1 MTKIEA
7 VQRRIL
13 RAIFFKKKFDSLECV
28 FADNKVLTVFELFL
42 LKMLKELFRQLKCES
57 PRTLLQPNENPNPN
71 YQTRLRKKNMFT
83 PVYSR
88 TVTNK
93 KSLTNCLGKAYN
105 WLLNLDLVPFS
116 LWEMSSRQIKQLITK
131 ITSFYTIDNKELLE
145 LFYN

>member
-13 RAIFFKKKFDSLECV
+13 RAIFFKKKFDSLEGV
-28 FADNKVLTVFELFL
+28 FVDNKVLTVSELFQVEI
-42 LKMLKELFRQLKCES
+42 LKELFRQLQCKS

-93 KSLTNCLGKAYN
+93 KSLTNCLRKAYN
-105 WLLNLDLVPFS
+105 WLLNLDLVPYS
-116 LWEMSSRQIKQLITK
+116 LWQMSPRQIKQLITK
-131 ITSFYTIDNKELLE
+131 ITSLYIIDNKQLSE

>member
-1 MTKIEA
+1 M
-7 VQRRIL
+7 
-13 RAIFFKKKFDSLECV
+13 
-28 FADNKVLTVFELFL
+28 FADNKVLTVFELL
-42 LKMLKELFRQLKCES
+42 LVEILEELFCQLKFEL
-57 PRTLLQPNENPNPN
+57 PRTLLQPNENPFPN
-71 YQTRLRKKNMFT
+71 YQTRLRKKNVLT

-116 LWEMSSRQIKQLITK
+116 LWEMSPRQTEQLITK
-131 ITSFYTIDNKELLE
+131 IKSLYIIDNKQLLK

>member
-1 MTKIEA
+1 MES
-7 VQRRIL
+7 V
-13 RAIFFKKKFDSLECV
+13 C
-28 FADNKVLTVFELFL
+28 ADNKVLTVFELFL
-42 LKMLKELFRQLKCES
+42 VEILEELFRQLKCES
-57 PRTLLQPNENPNPN
+57 PRTLLQPNENPYPN

-93 KSLTNCLGKAYN
+93 KSLTNCLGKAHN

-116 LWEMSSRQIKQLITK
+116 LWEMSPRQIKQLITK
-131 ITSFYTIDNKELLE
+131 ITSLYIIDNKQLLK